1 MAQKNLI
8 TDVAGVLVGNA
19 DDARLASG
27 VSAIIFAQ
35 PAVVA
40 VDVRGGA
47 PATRDTDLLE
57 PHRTVERIDAVVLSG
72 GSAFGLDAGA
82 GAQAFLRER
91 GRGFAIGDIRV
102 PLVCGASLFD
112 LLNGG
117 DKNWGRLRPTAISAT
132 APPRRPAR
140 VSRSVPREPDSAPPP
155 SISRAEWAL

>member
-35 PAVVA
+35 PAVAA

-57 PHRTVERIDAVVLSG
+57 PHRTVEPIDAVVLSG
-72 GSAFGLDAGA
+72 GSVLGLEAAADV
-82 GAQAFLRER
+82 QAVLRQP
-91 GRGFAIGDIRV
+91 GRGPEIGRIRV
-102 PLVCGASLFD
+102 P
-112 LLNGG
+112 
-117 DKNWGRLRPTAISAT
+117 
-132 APPRRPAR
+132 PA
-140 VSRSVPREPDSAPPP
+140 
-155 SISRAEWAL
+155 

>member
-35 PAVVA
+35 PAVAA

-47 PATRDTDLLE
+47 PGTHDTDLLE

-72 GSAFGLDAGA
+72 GSVFGLDAVSGV
-82 GAQAFLRER
+82 QAYLRQQ
-91 GRGFAIGDIRV
+91 GRGLLIGATRV
-102 PLVCGASLFD
+102 PLVCGAALFD
-112 LLNGG
+112 LNTGG
-117 DKNWGRLRPTAISAT
+117 DRGW
-132 APPRRPAR
+132 PRFSPYR
-140 VSRSVPREPDSAPPP
+140 D
-155 SISRAEWAL
+155 L